1 MSTFIIVITIF
12 AFDFHGNVTVYSF
25 PAIPAAA
32 LPSVLEQLTIA
43 IVMAVAWATLY
54 KKGWILF
61 QKVTKYYGV
70 VIIAND
76 F

>member
-1 MSTFIIVITIF
+1 MSTFIIVIIIF
-12 AFDFHGNVTVYSF
+12 TFNFHGNVTVYSF
-25 PAIPAAA
+25 PAIPAAT
-32 LPSVLEQLTIA
+32 LPPVLEQLTIA
-43 IVMAVAWATLY
+43 IVVTFARATLY

-61 QKVTKYYGV
+61 QKVTEYYGV